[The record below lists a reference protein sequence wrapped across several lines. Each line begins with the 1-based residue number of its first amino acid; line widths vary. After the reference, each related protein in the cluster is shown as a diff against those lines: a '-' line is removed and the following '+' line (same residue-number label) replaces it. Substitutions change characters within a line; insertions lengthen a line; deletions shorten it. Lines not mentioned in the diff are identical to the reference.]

1 MAQKRYKQIL
11 GEWLTLFDSISV
23 NFMGE
28 LFVEINLLVTEMDK
42 FMAQYDPDIK
52 EKIFWIMK
60 YDGSKIISKED
71 FISIM

>member
-1 MAQKRYKQIL
+1 
-11 GEWLTLFDSISV
+11 
-23 NFMGE
+23 MGE

-52 EKIFWIMK
+52 EKIFTIMK